1 MGIGLRASECTPV
14 GTGSEA
20 RIEWWSAIL
29 SEVLWKQKQR
39 VNIEPAQVAVVS
51 LEREE
56 KN

>member
-29 SEVLWKQKQR
+29 FWKQKQR